1 MFLTFLGCL
10 IHLLVAFFVICSRVS
25 AISFARSSSS
35 IYTAGADG
43 MICEIDSLTG
53 NLLGKFKAST
63 KAISSMS
70 VSAGM
75 ILCLCVYNM
84 CIYNVFIWPLF
95 YICCAAIAQSNALSS
110 Q

>member
-1 MFLTFLGCL
+1 MYLAFLGCL
-10 IHLLVAFFVICSRVS
+10 INLLVAFFVICSRVS
-25 AISFARSSSS
+25 AISLARSSS

-75 ILCLCVYNM
+75 VGCV
-84 CIYNVFIWPLF
+84 
-95 YICCAAIAQSNALSS
+95 
-110 Q
+110 